1 MNSIEK
7 RVQSGTE
14 FLVAVVLWS
23 IIGFFPVLEAFKWVI

>member
-14 FLVAVVLWS
+14 FLVAVILWP

>member
-14 FLVAVVLWS
+14 FLVAIILWLT
-23 IIGFFPVLEAFKWVI
+23 IGFFPVLEVFKWVI

>member
-14 FLVAVVLWS
+14 FLVAVILWP
-23 IIGFFPVLEAFKWVI
+23 IIGFNTVMEIFKWVA

>member
-14 FLVAVVLWS
+14 FLIAVILWQ
-23 IIGFFPVLEAFKWVI
+23 IIGFTTVLEFFKWVA

>member
-14 FLVAVVLWS
+14 FLMAAILWP
-23 IIGFFPVLEAFKWVI
+23 IIGFFPLLEVFKWLA